1 MRDYSPITLPDYKD
15 TIKIENIPTFDIGDY
30 DLTDPK
36 DLMRY
41 FINIE
46 RICRN
51 SRTYKKL
58 VNFLREYVDM
68 NKCSFYSNI
77 NNIDT
82 YSIKIHIHHSPLTL
96 FDIVNIVY
104 YKRLINQESISDVMV
119 AKEVMYNHYRLLVGL
134 IPLSETVHELV
145 HNGYLFIP
153 TNVVYGKYKEFL
165 SIYDKYVD
173 MAIPGLKDTI
183 HNVEEAT
190 KEYDFKKETKVLTM
204 NMLYLDTSGAYEFPK
219 MEDIVQSLQEQTDIQ
234 KDQITS
240 VQYFNKKEDDKG

>member
-82 YSIKIHIHHSPLTL
+82 YSIKIHIHHSPFTL
-96 FDIVNIVY
+96 FDIASIIY
-104 YKRLINQESISDVMV
+104 SKRVAMGESLSITMV
-119 AKEVMYNHYRLLVGL
+119 AKEVMYCHYNMIVGL

-153 TNVVYGKYKEFL
+153 TDAVYGKYKEFVQQYQDYL
-165 SIYDKYVD
+165 GPIKNTLDR
-173 MAIPGLKDTI
+173 L
-183 HNVEEAT
+183 EEAT
-190 KEYDFKKETKVLTM
+190 KTYDFAKETKVTPFSFLK
-204 NMLYLDTSGAYEFPK
+204 NLFILCILLFP
-219 MEDIVQSLQEQTDIQ
+219 L
-234 KDQITS
+234 
-240 VQYFNKKEDDKG
+240 